1 MPFQLAHI
9 LFLAVIFLAAPAVA
23 REQKPASSV
32 SAYDLT
38 LPQLADKVADYAVP
52 ASAAASYANGDLL
65 LQVARFYLHTGR
77 PEKAKELL
85 PKIKKIGNRAFL
97 LEIYAGMMAE
107 DIAAGRD
114 ETVIDRLKNLLP
126 MYAAVELVEDMPDVP
141 NSRARRESLDSR
153 SHNFCLLAA
162 KAYAQRDNMAMFDKV
177 SALEACREY
186 QPLLT
191 QLRLHALLS
200 HAHYADAIAAS
211 LAIDSTGQ
219 GYAPRGHSFE
229 HVTIARGQQEPMNAD
244 RLYSFEGD
252 FVACLPAAG
261 DARSPSAA
269 GVAELA
275 AEAAKNTDPATQ
287 EAALVAL
294 SRLYISIGDLAKG
307 EALAKMI
314 TRAAIRARIM
324 ALLYENY
331 FLMGDAQNTVRLA
344 TESGMFKDVPLEV
357 GGFGHRDAAQWY
369 NVAIPAVRV
378 LAEKPGDLAYD
389 IARRFENPRTRFTAL
404 STLRESFS
412 RVNFQRI
419 AGCERDANLCLNAE
433 MVKIASQETD
443 EAARDY
449 MYASL
454 AQDAL
459 QRYDL
464 DSYGQ
469 YASKVAQPGRMICH
483 YDMCMNLMPAGVGED
498 ALPVKCARMI
508 AAASDGGIAALQGL
522 RPASQAAKTLSRFAE
537 ESDPASEKAAR
548 EMLQC
553 HVATG
558 KYRAL
563 LADPVL
569 LGGARDAYLAA
580 AAGAAASNGNMGDAM
595 RAAAGISSTEDRY
608 DMVVQLGKGFFS
620 QRNPLQ
626 DDGDEYL
633 AALDAQPA
641 LRQDYT
647 LWWRILDALL
657 QERQGNFLELLLDP
671 DGASGV
677 SYEDRLAIAAKIL
690 GDRPDIR
697 AAFLKKPAYLVHN
710 LCPLLADDIP
720 ADIPRAETMGRED
733 RETLFESCPAKL
745 VKAGRYEQAL
755 RLTDAL
761 FADPEF
767 NFRIQTNILRHRLGK
782 ESLPYRQS
790 SLARKHRDNDTAREE
805 EDGFAYLER
814 PENTYRFTRGYESKY
829 GCHIGKASR

>member
-1 MPFQLAHI
+1 MPFQLAHLI
-9 LFLAVIFLAAPAVA
+9 FFVAVLLAAPAA
-23 REQKPASSV
+23 ATEQEPV
-32 SAYDLT
+32 TSAYDLT

-52 ASAAASYANGDLL
+52 ASAVESYANGDML

-85 PKIKKIGNRAFL
+85 PKIRKIGNRAFL
-97 LEIYAGMMAE
+97 LEIHAGMMAE

-114 ETVIDRLKNLLP
+114 EAVIDRLKNLLP
-126 MYAAVELVEDMPDVP
+126 MYAAVELVEDVPDAP
-141 NSRARRESLDSR
+141 NSRARRDSLDSR

-162 KAYAQRDNMAMFDKV
+162 KAYAQRDNMPMFDKV
-177 SALEACREY
+177 SALDACREY
-186 QPLLT
+186 QPLLN
-191 QLRLHALLS
+191 QLRLHALLA

-229 HVTIARGQQEPMNAD
+229 HVTTARGQQEPMNAD

-261 DARSPSAA
+261 DARTPSAA
-269 GVAELA
+269 AVAELA
-275 AEAAKNTDPATQ
+275 AEAAKITDPATQ

-294 SRLYISIGDLAKG
+294 SRLYISTGDLAKG
-307 EALAKMI
+307 ESFAKMI
-314 TRAAIRARIM
+314 TRAPIRARIM
-324 ALLYENY
+324 SLLYENY
-331 FLMGDAQNTVRLA
+331 FLAGDAENTVRVA
-344 TESGMFKDVPLEV
+344 TDSGMFKDAPLEV
-357 GGFGHRDAAQWY
+357 GGFGHRDASQWY

-378 LAEKPGDLAYD
+378 LAEKPDDLAYD
-389 IARRFENPRTRFTAL
+389 LARRFENPRTRFTAL

-412 RVNFQRI
+412 RVKFQRI
-419 AGCERDANLCLNAE
+419 AGCEWDANLCLNAE
-433 MVKIASQETD
+433 MAKIASQETD

-459 QRYDL
+459 RHYDL

-483 YDMCMNLMPAGVGED
+483 YDMCMNLMPAGTGEN

-508 AAASDGGIAALQGL
+508 AASRDGGIAALQGL
-522 RPASQAAKTLSRFAE
+522 RPASQAAKTLSRFADE
-537 ESDPASEKAAR
+537 GDATSEKSAR

-553 HVATG
+553 HLTTG
-558 KYRAL
+558 KYREL
-563 LADPVL
+563 VTDPSR
-569 LGGARDAYLAA
+569 LGVTRDAYLAA
-580 AAGAAASNGNMGDAM
+580 AAGAAASNGNMHNAM
-595 RAAAGISSTEDRY
+595 QAAAGISSVEDRY
-608 DMVVQLGKGFFS
+608 QMVLQLGRGFFS
-620 QRNPLQ
+620 QRQPLRN
-626 DDGDEYL
+626 DGTEYL

-647 LWWRILDALL
+647 LWWRILDAML
-657 QERQGNFLELLLDP
+657 QERQGNFLELLLDA
-671 DGASGV
+671 DGASGMT
-677 SYEDRLAIAAKIL
+677 YEDRLEMGAKIL

-720 ADIPRAETMGRED
+720 ADIPRAETMARKD

-745 VKAGRYEQAL
+745 VKAGRYAQAL
-755 RLTDAL
+755 HLTDAL

-767 NFRIQTNILRHRLGK
+767 NFRIGMDVLRHRLSN

-790 SLARKHRDNDTAREE
+790 SLTRKHRDNDAEREE
-805 EDGFAYLER
+805 EDGFAYLKR
-814 PENTYRFTRGYESKY
+814 PENNYRFTRGYERKY
-829 GCHIGKASR
+829 GCHINETSP